1 MLRSL
6 FEACV
11 PLFKPLLLICAVTIG
26 FAIASVEQGGLRAT
40 QAGKTL
46 ASIVSCQTPVVAA
59 VCRAVRPLR

>member
-1 MLRSL
+1 M

-40 QAGKTL
+40 QAGKTSNGRNVSQIAREMHIL
-46 ASIVSCQTPVVAA
+46 ATFFIV
-59 VCRAVRPLR
+59 